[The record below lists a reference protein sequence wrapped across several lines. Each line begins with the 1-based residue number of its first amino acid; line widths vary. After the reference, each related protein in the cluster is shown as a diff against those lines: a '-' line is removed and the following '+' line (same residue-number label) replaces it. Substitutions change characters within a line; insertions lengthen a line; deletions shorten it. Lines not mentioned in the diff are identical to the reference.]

1 MIRLLNPT
9 DESLVLSPHSS
20 NTANFNL
27 ELGDTK
33 QILLAASGLLEVPV
47 KFTPSAIGQLHSAEI
62 SFHCPQVIHFLKIFK
77 PFVVSQASGKD
88 NNNFTDNTFTAGIIC
103 AIFQL
108 GSWIFLASGTG
119 MMPGPVDPV
128 NIYSQ
133 LGGNS
138 SVIIPFENPT
148 ERQVIVD
155 VVMKEQLPSR
165 SGKFSL

>member
-1 MIRLLNPT
+1 
-9 DESLVLSPHSS
+9 
-20 NTANFNL
+20 
-27 ELGDTK
+27 
-33 QILLAASGLLEVPV
+33 
-47 KFTPSAIGQLHSAEI
+47 
-62 SFHCPQVIHFLKIFK
+62 
-77 PFVVSQASGKD
+77 
-88 NNNFTDNTFTAGIIC
+88 
-103 AIFQL
+103 
-108 GSWIFLASGTG
+108 

>member
-1 MIRLLNPT
+1 MVT
-9 DESLVLSPHSS
+9 
-20 NTANFNL
+20 
-27 ELGDTK
+27 
-33 QILLAASGLLEVPV
+33 
-47 KFTPSAIGQLHSAEI
+47 
-62 SFHCPQVIHFLKIFK
+62 
-77 PFVVSQASGKD
+77 QASGKD
-88 NNNFTDNTFTAGIIC
+88 DNNFTDNTFTAGIIC